1 MNAKKRKDSWLS
13 QSWEKIKVYFSSIS
27 TKIKLIAGAVAGI
40 FAIVVYFIIKKEMNE
55 KEILELQLNKL
66 ETEIKVKLKQ
76 EDVDSNTEEIVNLE
90 EEKKEII
97 KRIEEIKSKDPDKDT
112 DLDKFFDDRGFLPRK
127 SW

>member
-1 MNAKKRKDSWLS
+1 MDDEKRKDSWLS

-112 DLDKFFDDRGFLPRK
+112 DLDKFFDDRGF
-127 SW
+127 

>member
-1 MNAKKRKDSWLS
+1 MDDEKRKDSWLS

-27 TKIKLIAGAVAGI
+27 TKIKVIAGAVAGI
-40 FAIVVYFIIKKEMNE
+40 FAIVVYFVIKKEMNE

-76 EDVDSNTEEIVNLE
+76 EDIDSNTEEIVNLE
-90 EEKKEII
+90 EEKKKII

-112 DLDKFFDDRGFLPRK
+112 DLDKFFDDRGF
-127 SW
+127 

>member
-1 MNAKKRKDSWLS
+1 MDDEKRKDSWLS

-27 TKIKLIAGAVAGI
+27 TKIKVIAGAVAGI

-76 EDVDSNTEEIVNLE
+76 EDIDSNTEEIVNLE

-112 DLDKFFDDRGFLPRK
+112 DLDKFFDDRGF
-127 SW
+127 

>member
-1 MNAKKRKDSWLS
+1 MDDEKRKDSWLS
-13 QSWEKIKVYFSSIS
+13 QSWGKIKVYFSSIS

-97 KRIEEIKSKDPDKDT
+97 KRIEEIKSKDPDKDA
-112 DLDKFFDDRGFLPRK
+112 DLDKFFDDRGF
-127 SW
+127 

>member
-1 MNAKKRKDSWLS
+1 MDDEKRKDSWLS
-13 QSWEKIKVYFSSIS
+13 QSWEKIKVYLSSIS
-27 TKIKLIAGAVAGI
+27 TKIKVIAGAVAGI

-76 EDVDSNTEEIVNLE
+76 EDIDSNTEEIVNLE

-97 KRIEEIKSKDPDKDT
+97 KRIKEIKSKDPDKDT
-112 DLDKFFDDRGFLPRK
+112 DLDKFFDDRGF
-127 SW
+127 

>member
-1 MNAKKRKDSWLS
+1 MDDEKRKDSWLS
-13 QSWEKIKVYFSSIS
+13 QSWEKIKVYCSSIS

-112 DLDKFFDDRGFLPRK
+112 DLDKFFDDRGF
-127 SW
+127 

>member
-1 MNAKKRKDSWLS
+1 MDDEKRKDSWLS

-27 TKIKLIAGAVAGI
+27 MKIKVIAGAVAGI

-76 EDVDSNTEEIVNLE
+76 EDIDSNTEEIVNLE

-112 DLDKFFDDRGFLPRK
+112 DLDKFFDDRGF
-127 SW
+127 